1 MAGVQRRT
9 HRTPG
14 FAGLRVSPGDPRRNI
29 DWVLIGGMLGIIGI
43 GLPII
48 YSTTYKFLP
57 SRANPLD
64 PFLYTQRQVI
74 FFIIGAL
81 AMAFVMAL
89 EYQWWKERARFLYG
103 ATIFGLLLVL
113 GLGRTTGGA
122 TSAFDL
128 GPISIQP
135 SEFGKFSTMLF
146 LAVYLSED
154 RSTSVSYSKFVGGLM
169 LVAAPMGLVVVEPDL
184 GSASVYVALAMGVML
199 VAGARV
205 RHILMISAMAVVT
218 VVAAVFAGL
227 VKGYQLSR
235 LTGFVNQSS
244 SDKNIQDLIQQ
255 VKQAKRA
262 FGNGGLLGKGWLD
275 GPLTNNRSIPVQW
288 ADFPSTALAEQ
299 FGMLGVALLLGLYA
313 LVLVRIWRVAH
324 LSKDMLGTYICAGVF
339 SMLLWHVFENIGMS
353 LGIMPVTGIPLPLIS
368 YGGSSAV
375 SFMMMLGLVENVH
388 MRRFR

>member
-1 MAGVQRRT
+1 MAFVQRLT
-9 HRTPG
+9 QRTPG

-154 RSTSVSYSKFVGGLM
+154 RSSSVSYSKFVGGLM

-218 VVAAVFAGL
+218 VVAAVFSGL

-244 SDKNIQDLIQQ
+244 SDKTIQDLIQQ

-299 FGMLGVALLLGLYA
+299 FGMVGVALLLGLYA

-375 SFMMMLGLVENVH
+375 SFMMMFGLVENVH